1 MEPMLQFKDFIKEE
15 FLVEHG
21 GAGASADTKGKLRE
35 LEVGKH
41 LNGGKHMESY
51 RAEGKLPEQ
60 IHHEH
65 ATKAD
70 GENYQKSDS
79 FKKRDTVAKKGA
91 QHILAHLAKHGYGK
105 PTRTV
110 WASQPGDHESETKV
124 KDPNN
129 SADLIVTT
137 DKSHKRSLTE
147 AKAKTRDENKIAV
160 SMKTGSSHVNYSNPG
175 VNSLSKMAGRDLT
188 EHTKEHEETVK
199 KNLSAGAGAAHAKF
213 KALRDSS
220 KASDKKKADTI
231 KKSSEAMNA
240 KVAHH
245 LRQGLADKSH
255 EELHA
260 AITNEV
266 APKTHLKHLVSR
278 QITDKKTGEEKS
290 HHTYDLHGH
299 VHEYLN
305 HFHSLHVDRESS
317 SSSVTVHGIHK
328 KTGKKMA
335 VARVSV
341 SAGGRPANAS
351 PRGTVT
357 LPSEDHKDVHYTS
370 EGSEHMEHH

>member
-1 MEPMLQFKDFIKEE
+1 MLQFKDYIKEE
-15 FLVEHG
+15 FLVEAG

-35 LEVGKH
+35 LEVGKY
-41 LNGGKHMESY
+41 LNGGKHMDSY
-51 RAEGKLPEQ
+51 RAEGKSPAQ
-60 IHHEH
+60 MHHEH
-65 ATKAD
+65 SQKAH
-70 GENYQKSDS
+70 GENYEHSDS
-79 FKKRDTVAKKGA
+79 YKKQQKHSQSGA
-91 QHILAHLAKHGYGK
+91 EAIKAHLKKHGYGDVK
-105 PTRTV
+105 RTV
-110 WASQPGDHESETKV
+110 WTSQPSDHESETKV
-124 KDPNN
+124 KDTNN

-137 DKSHKRSLTE
+137 SKTHKRHLTE
-147 AKAKTRDENKIAV
+147 AAAKTRDEDKIAI
-160 SMKTGSSHVNYSNPG
+160 SMKTGSGHVNYSNPG
-175 VNSLSKMAGRDLT
+175 VASLSKLAGHDLSK
-188 EHTKEHEETVK
+188 HTKEHEETVK
-199 KNLSAGAGAAHAKF
+199 KHLPAGPGNSHAKF

-220 KASDKKKADTI
+220 KVSDKKKADTI

-245 LRQGLADKSH
+245 LRQGLASKSH

-260 AITNEV
+260 AISHEV

-278 QITDKKTGEEKS
+278 QITDKKTGEEKA

-305 HFHSLHVDRESS
+305 HFHSLHVDPHSS
-317 SSSVTVHGIHK
+317 ASSVTVHGIHK

-370 EGSEHMEHH
+370 ASEHMEH